1 MSNSAGCGGFLAVIG
16 MVAVLGVG
24 METYD
29 YVTTYNPLNPPQARE
44 HDPFSW
50 VAAPLAEAYEE
61 ATGTP

>member
-1 MSNSAGCGGFLAVIG
+1 VIG

-29 YVTTYNPLNPPQARE
+29 YVTTYNPLNPPQARA